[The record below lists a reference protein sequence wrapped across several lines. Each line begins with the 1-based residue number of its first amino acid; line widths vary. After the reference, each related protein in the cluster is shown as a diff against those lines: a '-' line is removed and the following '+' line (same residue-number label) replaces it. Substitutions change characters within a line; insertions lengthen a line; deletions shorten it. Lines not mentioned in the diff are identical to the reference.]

1 MLGLFCVHLAGM
13 AAIGEAILQ
22 VMAARALENVKPP
35 QDIDMTVTP
44 EGIRYVLLDHVKA
57 FNLRYRISH

>member
-1 MLGLFCVHLAGM
+1 M

-22 VMAARALENVKPP
+22 VMAARALENMKPP

>member
-1 MLGLFCVHLAGM
+1 MHLAGM

-22 VMAARALENVKPP
+22 VMAARALENMKPP
-35 QDIDMTVTP
+35 QDIDMIVTP

-57 FNLRYRISH
+57 LSST